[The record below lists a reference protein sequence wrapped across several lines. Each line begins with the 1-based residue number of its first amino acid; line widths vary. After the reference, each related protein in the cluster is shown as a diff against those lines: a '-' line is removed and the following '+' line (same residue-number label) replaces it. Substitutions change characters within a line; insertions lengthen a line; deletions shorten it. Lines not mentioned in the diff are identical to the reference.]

1 MTNRICSTD
10 KIFFFRSHLEKCPLC
25 GSTLHVGYKTNL
37 RPVIT
42 LSGELKILQTVL
54 KCPNKGCP
62 GNKGGKT
69 RFYQAEEYLMAML
82 PKCDF
87 GLDVTLYT
95 GYLMDIKKKTL
106 GEAHDELKKLGLEI
120 DESTVYRQFQKYR
133 ALLAGLSIKEL
144 EGMNEKFQ
152 ATGGYILSVDA
163 TQVKNSPPVLVCREL
178 TTGMVLRV
186 AVIESE
192 NEEEIKKAF
201 QFLLDKLGPP
211 AAIVSDMRPGILSAA
226 EIVFPGVKH
235 QYCHFHFLRNVGK
248 GLMGDDYDHLRDIEK
263 TSKKKSTS

>member
-1 MTNRICSTD
+1 MTVHLFNKD
-10 KIFFFRSHLEKCPLC
+10 KIFFCCTGIENCLFC
-25 GSTLHVGYKTNL
+25 GADLHVGYITNL
-37 RPVIT
+37 RTVIT
-42 LSGELKILQTVL
+42 LSGEVKIKQTVL
-54 KCPNKGCP
+54 VCPNEDCP
-62 GNKGGKT
+62 GNKGGKK
-69 RFYQAEEYLMAML
+69 RYYQAEEFLMTVL

-87 GLDVTLYT
+87 GLDVTLYI
-95 GYLMDIKKKTL
+95 GYQMDIQKKTL
-106 GEAHDELKKLGLEI
+106 DETHEALGKQGLEI
-120 DESTVYRQFQKYR
+120 DRSTVYRQFQKYR

-163 TQVKNSPPVLVCREL
+163 TQVKSSPPVLVCREL